1 MYTHARAKI
10 YAQTTLELKFTV
22 IRFVYIGLLW
32 TDDVTDVSSELG
44 LLADICCSNLMSLTG
59 QPRSYRDTKYGP
71 FSMK

>member
-32 TDDVTDVSSELG
+32 TDDVTSELG
-44 LLADICCSNLMSLTG
+44 LLAATT
-59 QPRSYRDTKYGP
+59 R
-71 FSMK
+71 